1 MMEIIKYRIGDV
13 LHEFTVN
20 GDNLVHVK
28 TGKVLTKVNRFEKN
42 PFSCKLLTP
51 RVAGVAAL
59 NRLVAN
65 NQPAA
70 LNQILS

>member
-1 MMEIIKYRIGDV
+1 MIIKYRIGDV
-13 LHEFTVN
+13 LHEFTVDDD
-20 GDNLVHVK
+20 DNLVHVK
-28 TGKVLTKVNRFEKN
+28 TGKILAKVNKAEKH
-42 PFSCKLLTP
+42 PCGCKLLTP

-59 NRLVAN
+59 NRLVAS